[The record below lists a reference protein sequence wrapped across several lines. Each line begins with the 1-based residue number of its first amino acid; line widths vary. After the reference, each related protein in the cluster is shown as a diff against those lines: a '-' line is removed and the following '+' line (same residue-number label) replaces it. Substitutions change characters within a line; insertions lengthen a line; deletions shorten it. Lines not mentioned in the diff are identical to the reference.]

1 VSLLG
6 VVDIINGLSPRG
18 EKIISRKAAK
28 PRRDGVFL
36 CDLASLREIN
46 HFTQSREAA
55 KGNVF
60 LGAFFSKSYPS
71 ILPIQ
76 NIMLFF
82 LKKSKYY
89 FFIQVLVLKIANKDF
104 KVLNN

>member
-1 VSLLG
+1 MGCLPGAKKSFH
-6 VVDIINGLSPRG
+6 
-18 EKIISRKAAK
+18 AK
-28 PRRDGVFL
+28 PRSRKGECFSWRL
-36 CDLASLREIN
+36 CVLARKN
-46 HFTQSREAA
+46 HFTRSCEAA
-55 KGNVF
+55 KGDIF